1 METRSRQGP
10 HARAG
15 CVPLL
20 QRRRVRVL
28 VAGALVIGHLAIVG
42 LGFVLLLW
50 LFAPMKFI
58 AALGVLVAASFVAWV
73 VAVGRWSHGVA
84 MAMQVAATTVVCV
97 SYVAVAVVAIAAG
110 LDDLSSRSTFATP
123 AGEAG
128 FMIGIAA
135 LAVMALAVL
144 AATLPLPVRRRVTTT
159 AALAAV
165 IAAVGGLGAAGAVA
179 VGVYSCEDF
188 RFDRSRWE
196 AALDRPD
203 SPRQTSEAERLAHA
217 VIRCRTVDG
226 ATRAQV
232 RRLLGGAQRD
242 TRRTW
247 EWFVG
252 ETNDALGPGDAQG
265 FYIEFGSDGRAR
277 KAYLSPP

>member
-28 VAGALVIGHLAIVG
+28 VAGALV
-42 LGFVLLLW
+42 
-50 LFAPMKFI
+50 
-58 AALGVLVAASFVAWV
+58 
-73 VAVGRWSHGVA
+73 
-84 MAMQVAATTVVCV
+84 
-97 SYVAVAVVAIAAG
+97 
-110 LDDLSSRSTFATP
+110 
-123 AGEAG
+123 
-128 FMIGIAA
+128 
-135 LAVMALAVL
+135 
-144 AATLPLPVRRRVTTT
+144 
-159 AALAAV
+159 
-165 IAAVGGLGAAGAVA
+165 
-179 VGVYSCEDF
+179 
-188 RFDRSRWE
+188 
-196 AALDRPD
+196 ALDRPD

-242 TRRTW
+242 MRRTW